1 MIKFHYFRR
10 MNNNTGK
17 IEVPSVSVIIPVY
30 NTAPYLRKTLYS
42 ITQQTLRTIEII
54 IINDG
59 STDESL
65 SIIRE
70 LAARD
75 NRIKIFTQANQ
86 GLSVTRNTG
95 IKAACG
101 EFIYFMDSDDLLDA
115 NALEQCY
122 LKCKE
127 QKLDFVFFNA
137 QCFSDVN
144 IELRKYQYQRT
155 QKIEDKVWNGKELLK
170 YQDET
175 WTYRS
180 SACLTFTRTEFLKR
194 NHITFYPHILH
205 EDELYTAL
213 LYLKATRVG
222 YIDKAFFK
230 RRIREHSI
238 TTNQFSRQNIKGYF
252 TTVDELTRYTLQD
265 EDTQLLIQ
273 EHLFQMLNAA
283 IRHAAYLPFKD
294 RWQIFYQCIT
304 QYPNLVNN
312 KTLGILLLK
321 SFIK

>member
-42 ITQQTLRTIEII
+42 ITQQTLRAIEII

-115 NALEQCY
+115 NAL
-122 LKCKE
+122 
-127 QKLDFVFFNA
+127 
-137 QCFSDVN
+137 
-144 IELRKYQYQRT
+144 
-155 QKIEDKVWNGKELLK
+155 ELLK

>member
-1 MIKFHYFRR
+1 MEI
-10 MNNNTGK
+10 
-17 IEVPSVSVIIPVY
+17 PSVSVIIPVY
-30 NTAPYLRKTLYS
+30 NTASYLRKTLCS
-42 ITQQTLRTIEII
+42 ITQQTLREIEII

-75 NRIKIFTQANQ
+75 KRIKIFTQPNQ

-95 IKAACG
+95 IEATSG
-101 EFIYFMDSDDLLDA
+101 EFIYFMDSDDLLDTD
-115 NALEQCY
+115 ALEQCY

-127 QKLDFVFFNA
+127 QQLDFVFFNA
-137 QCFSDVN
+137 ECFSDGN

-155 QKIEDKVWNGKELLK
+155 QKIEDKVWDGKELLK

-213 LYLKATRVG
+213 LYLNALRVG

-238 TTNQFSRQNIKGYF
+238 TTNQFSKRNIKGYF
-252 TTVDELTRYTLQD
+252 TTVDELTRYAHQHK
-265 EDTQLLIQ
+265 DTQSLIKK
-273 EHLFQMLNAA
+273 HLSKMLNAA
-283 IRHAAYLPFKD
+283 IRNAAYLPFKD
-294 RWQIFYQCIT
+294 RWQLFCQCIT
-304 QYPNLVNN
+304 KYKNLVNN
-312 KTLGILLLK
+312 KTLGILLMK